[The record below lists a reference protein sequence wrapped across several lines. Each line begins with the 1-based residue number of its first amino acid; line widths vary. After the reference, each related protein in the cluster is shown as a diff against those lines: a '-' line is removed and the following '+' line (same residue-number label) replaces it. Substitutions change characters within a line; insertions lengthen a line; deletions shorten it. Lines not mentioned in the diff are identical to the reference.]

1 MSCYDVMMQLM
12 SVVFLIIDVTKDTDN
27 VVRPPQLSPSLAS
40 PSVSCCQAL
49 APLGVYAMVST
60 MSLITWITWT
70 ASPVL
75 LSQLMLLVHVVS
87 SAD

>member
-1 MSCYDVMMQLM
+1 M

-60 MSLITWITWT
+60 MSLITWITWITWT

>member
-1 MSCYDVMMQLM
+1 M

-27 VVRPPQLSPSLAS
+27 VVRPPQLSRSLSS

-60 MSLITWITWT
+60 MSLITWITSALHLSCISNIT
-70 ASPVL
+70 ADVVTS
-75 LSQLMLLVHVVS
+75 VHVVS